1 MDIWRKRVKMNR
13 YKVAI
18 VGCGSIGATKPDKYD
33 SPKTYNIL
41 THAHAVYNHVQTDL
55 VAVVDTDMEKLTWA
69 TAKWKKNDAV
79 VHAYHKGHG
88 YTDDMVIADMLR
100 ISQPDIIVLAIPTE
114 THCSV
119 LESVIDSARRGHHK
133 PRLVIAE
140 KPFCSDYEQAEHI
153 AQLYQREGI
162 PILINYTR
170 RFDPAHQ
177 EVKRWIQSG
186 KLGEIRHCRVIYGR
200 GLKRE
205 ACHAI
210 DLCNWWFGPCRQG
223 SILDYLDTDP
233 KDFLCDY
240 STADP
245 SYTAQ
250 LKYENGT
257 RVFLSPMDGRDYS
270 IFEIDVLGSAGR
282 ITLTN
287 HGLSCQH
294 YPVMAEP
301 VYGDY
306 NTLDHVANNINDHS
320 GMKQALLYALCNAV
334 DHLETGKPL
343 LCTPAD
349 ALAAHKIY
357 DMLRIKSIE

>member
-1 MDIWRKRVKMNR
+1 MNR

-18 VGCGSIGATKPDKYD
+18 VGCGSIGALKPDKYD
-33 SPKTYNIL
+33 SPKTHNIL
-41 THAHAVYNHVQTDL
+41 THAHAVYNHAQADL
-55 VAVVDTDMEKLTWA
+55 VALVDADLEKSR
-69 TAKWKKNDAV
+69 DAAARWRKDGIII
-79 VHAYHKGHG
+79 HAYGATLGSIILPYDSKI
-88 YTDDMVIADMLR
+88 TISNMLR
-100 ISQPDIIVLAIPTE
+100 INKPDIIILATPTE

-119 LESVIDSARRGHHK
+119 LESMIVAVRCGHHK
-133 PRLVIAE
+133 PKLVIAE

-170 RFDPAHQ
+170 RFDPVHQ
-177 EVKRWIQSG
+177 EVNRWIQSG

-320 GMKQALLYALCNAV
+320 GMKQALLYALCNVV